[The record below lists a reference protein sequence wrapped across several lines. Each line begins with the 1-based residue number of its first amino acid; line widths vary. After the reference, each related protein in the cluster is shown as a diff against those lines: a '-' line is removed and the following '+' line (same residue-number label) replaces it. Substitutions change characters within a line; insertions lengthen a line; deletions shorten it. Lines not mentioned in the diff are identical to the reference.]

1 MKNFFELL
9 KNDFWKNNA
18 ILVQM
23 LGLCPTLAVTSS
35 AVNAL
40 GLSIATTCILILT
53 NTIVSLVRKI
63 ILPEVRIPVYVLLI
77 ASLVTCTQII
87 MEAFMFTL
95 YESLGIFIA
104 LIATN
109 CIIIGR
115 AEAYA
120 SKNNVFMSFFDGL
133 FIGLGYT
140 LVLVLVGSV
149 REIIGNL
156 PRLKAGQCD
165 PDDRLHFCARLSP
178 LNMRRIRASK
188 PGGTWRDWPEELVA
202 ECHRRDTGKTY
213 GGVYGRMSWDKP
225 APTMTTQF
233 YGFGNGRFGHP
244 EQNRA
249 ISIREGAMFQ
259 GFPRDYQFVPEG
271 EHANISLLGKM
282 IGNAVPVQLGKL
294 IGETFI
300 AHLKQLDLL
309 RENMD
314 GQ

>member
-35 AVNAL
+35 SVNAL

-149 REIIGNL
+149 REIIG
-156 PRLKAGQCD
+156 K
-165 PDDRLHFCARLSP
+165 
-178 LNMRRIRASK
+178 
-188 PGGTWRDWPEELVA
+188 GTWFKGLEQIFGFRYADNYVQVLDSDCTLLIAILPPGAFLTLGLLIA
-202 ECHRRDTGKTY
+202 LKNFIDT
-213 GGVYGRMSWDKP
+213 
-225 APTMTTQF
+225 
-233 YGFGNGRFGHP
+233 
-244 EQNRA
+244 
-249 ISIREGAMFQ
+249 SIFKNKK
-259 GFPRDYQFVPEG
+259 
-271 EHANISLLGKM
+271 AN
-282 IGNAVPVQLGKL
+282 
-294 IGETFI
+294 ET
-300 AHLKQLDLL
+300 A
-309 RENMD
+309 
-314 GQ
+314 

>member
-133 FIGLGYT
+133 LIGLGYT

-149 REIIGNL
+149 REIIGKGKYWWV
-156 PRLKAGQCD
+156 RSGKSSA
-165 PDDRLHFCARLSP
+165 
-178 LNMRRIRASK
+178 K
-188 PGGTWRDWPEELVA
+188 VPGLRDW
-202 ECHRRDTGKTY
+202 
-213 GGVYGRMSWDKP
+213 
-225 APTMTTQF
+225 
-233 YGFGNGRFGHP
+233 NRFSDSDMP
-244 EQNRA
+244 
-249 ISIREGAMFQ
+249 IIMFK
-259 GFPRDYQFVPEG
+259 FLTVTVPC
-271 EHANISLLGKM
+271 
-282 IGNAVPVQLGKL
+282 
-294 IGETFI
+294 
-300 AHLKQLDLL
+300 
-309 RENMD
+309 
-314 GQ
+314 

>member
-149 REIIGNL
+149 REIIG
-156 PRLKAGQCD
+156 K
-165 PDDRLHFCARLSP
+165 
-178 LNMRRIRASK
+178 
-188 PGGTWRDWPEELVA
+188 GTWFKGLEQIFGFRYADNYVQVLDSDCTLLIAILPPGPFLTLGLLIA
-202 ECHRRDTGKTY
+202 LKNFIDT
-213 GGVYGRMSWDKP
+213 
-225 APTMTTQF
+225 
-233 YGFGNGRFGHP
+233 
-244 EQNRA
+244 
-249 ISIREGAMFQ
+249 SIFKNKK
-259 GFPRDYQFVPEG
+259 
-271 EHANISLLGKM
+271 AN
-282 IGNAVPVQLGKL
+282 
-294 IGETFI
+294 ET
-300 AHLKQLDLL
+300 A
-309 RENMD
+309 
-314 GQ
+314 